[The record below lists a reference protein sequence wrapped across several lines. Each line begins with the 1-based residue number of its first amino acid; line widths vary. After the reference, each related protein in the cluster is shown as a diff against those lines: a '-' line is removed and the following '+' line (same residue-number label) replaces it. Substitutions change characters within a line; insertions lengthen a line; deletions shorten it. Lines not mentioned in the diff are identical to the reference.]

1 MRRSIRANRPRGE
14 WRLCLRRPEPIHNST
29 TAGSGGGAVF
39 FDRVSVR
46 LEGVSI
52 LEDVTAFAPRG
63 GCTAVIGPNGAGKT
77 TLLLAL
83 LGHVPYSGSIRI
95 GESSAARA
103 ARIGYVPQRLQ
114 FDRGLPMTVR
124 DVLVMGLQRRPLWL
138 GSAAASR
145 DRAREL
151 LAAVRAES
159 LERRRLGVLSGG
171 ELQRVLLAL
180 ALEQDP
186 DLLILDE
193 PASGVDVQG
202 GQLFCELLERLRRE
216 RGFTQLMVSHDLAT
230 VTHHA
235 THVVML
241 NRRVIAEGP
250 PRDVLTPANL
260 GAVFGLHMGLA
271 DARALSNGNSSCSCA
286 RCREG
291 GDV

>member
-1 MRRSIRANRPRGE
+1 M
-14 WRLCLRRPEPIHNST
+14 
-29 TAGSGGGAVF
+29 
-39 FDRVSVR
+39 FDRVTVR
-46 LEGVSI
+46 LSGVSI
-52 LEDVTAFAPRG
+52 LEEVTAKAPRG
-63 GCTAVIGPNGAGKT
+63 GCTAVVGPNGAGKS

-83 LGHVPYSGSIRI
+83 LGHVPFAGSIRV
-95 GESSAARA
+95 AASTEGGKP
-103 ARIGYVPQRLQ
+103 RIGYVPQRLQ

-124 DVLVMGLQRRPLWL
+124 DALVMGLQRRPLWL
-138 GSAAASR
+138 GTNRTSR

-159 LERRRLGVLSGG
+159 LEGRMLGVLSGG

-186 DLLILDE
+186 DLLVLDE
-193 PASGVDVQG
+193 PASGVDIKG

-241 NRRVIAEGP
+241 NRRVVAEGTP
-250 PRDVLTPANL
+250 QAVLTTANL
-260 GAVFGLHMGLA
+260 GAVFGMHMGLA
-271 DARALSNGNSSCSCA
+271 DAHALPDGQSACSCP
-286 RCREG
+286 RCKEG
-291 GDV
+291 VHD